1 MDFVETVVVGGGQQ
15 GCGVAGSLARMG
27 YEALVLER
35 GEIGQTWANERWD
48 SLCVNTPNRT
58 VAFPGLPYDGADPE
72 GYMPAREV
80 AERLRRY
87 VAETG
92 VQVREHTAVRMVES
106 PITDPCHADARFR
119 VHLGTGE
126 VVESRNL
133 VAALGGYSSP
143 RVPDLSAGVDPAVTQ
158 LHTRYYRN
166 PESLPDGAVLVVG
179 AGNSGQQIAEDL
191 RDAGREVY
199 LAVGRHKTA
208 PRRYRGAQ
216 ILDWLQ
222 LLLLEGNLET
232 ASGGSLDTASGGR
245 GDSSVLPGVS
255 VLSGKAGGRDLSL
268 SILATQGVTL
278 VGTVRAAQG
287 SVLLLDDNVAAIAQ
301 AAARKESELLSA
313 IDAEIE
319 RRGLVVPERTPIP
332 AFNAALFPNYGEKL
346 DLATTG
352 IKTIIWATGFVPD
365 YRILPSNALDEN
377 GVPVHRRGMGTLPGL
392 YYAGLPEGGSVM
404 PLLIA
409 ATRPQSEL
417 VAQQIHMDN
426 TLRHSPATFGH
437 LWTR

>member
-1 MDFVETVVVGGGQQ
+1 MEIEFVETVVVGGGQQ
-15 GCGVAGSLARMG
+15 GCGVAGSLSRMG

-48 SLCVNTPNRT
+48 SLRVNTPNRT

-92 VQVREHTAVRMVES
+92 VLVREHTAVRLVES
-106 PITDPCHADARFR
+106 PITEPCHADARFR
-119 VHLGTGE
+119 VHLGTGA

-143 RVPDLSAGVDPAVTQ
+143 RVPDLTAGVDPSVTQ

-166 PESLPDGAVLVVG
+166 PESLPAGAVLVVG

-232 ASGGSLDTASGGR
+232 ASGGR
-245 GDSSVLPGVS
+245 GSVLPGVS

-268 SILATQGVTL
+268 SILADQGVTL

-287 SVLLLDDNVAAIAQ
+287 SVLLLDDNVGAIAR

-319 RRGLVVPERTPIP
+319 RRGLVVPARTPMP
-332 AFNAALFPNYGEKL
+332 AFDAARFADYGDKL
-346 DLATTG
+346 DLTANDIT
-352 IKTIIWATGFVPD
+352 TIIWATGFVPD
-365 YRILPSNALDEN
+365 YRILPGTALDEN
-377 GVPVHRRGMGTLPGL
+377 GVPVHRKGMGTLPGL

-409 ATRPQSEL
+409 ATRPQADL

-426 TLRHSPATFGH
+426 TLRHTPTAFGH
-437 LWTR
+437 LWTH

>member
-1 MDFVETVVVGGGQQ
+1 MTVEFVETVVVGGGQQ
-15 GCGVAGSLARMG
+15 GCGVAGSLSRMG

-48 SLCVNTPNRT
+48 SLRVNTPNRT

-87 VAETG
+87 VAEAG
-92 VQVREHTAVRMVES
+92 VRVREHTAVRLVES
-106 PITDPCHADARFR
+106 PLTEPCHTDARFR
-119 VHLGTGE
+119 VHLGTGG

-143 RVPDLSAGVDPAVTQ
+143 RVPDLTAGVDPSVTQ

-166 PESLPDGAVLVVG
+166 PESLPAGAVLVVG

-232 ASGGSLDTASGGR
+232 AGSR

-268 SILATQGVTL
+268 SILAGQGVTL
-278 VGTVRAAQG
+278 VGTVRGAQG
-287 SVLLLDDNVAAIAQ
+287 SVLLLDDNVRAIAR

-319 RRGLVVPERTPIP
+319 RRGLVVPARTPVP
-332 AFNAALFPNYGEKL
+332 VFDASRFADYGDKL
-346 DLATTG
+346 DLAATG
-352 IKTIIWATGFVPD
+352 ITTIIWATGFVPD
-365 YRILPSNALDEN
+365 YRILPGSTLDEN
-377 GVPVHRRGMGTLPGL
+377 GVPVHRKGMGTLPGL

-409 ATRPQSEL
+409 ATRPQAEL

-426 TLRHSPATFGH
+426 TLRYSPAAFGR
-437 LWTR
+437 LWT